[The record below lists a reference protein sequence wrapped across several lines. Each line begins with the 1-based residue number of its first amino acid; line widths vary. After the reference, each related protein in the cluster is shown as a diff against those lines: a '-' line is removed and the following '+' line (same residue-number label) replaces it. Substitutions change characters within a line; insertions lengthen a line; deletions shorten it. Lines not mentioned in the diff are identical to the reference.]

1 VPAAVV
7 VLCKEIFITLR
18 CEGGLDMK
26 DSSVADRLR
35 KQVKIGANHQVML
48 KVWCACEQAKTRAVK
63 LVRDLIVQ
71 AKELS
76 LPILRGHDGPFAP
89 SSILEPLLPSYM
101 SGKGEGFW
109 TDSAGK
115 RFVVF
120 SAKNKFN
127 QSPAVAPV
135 SPHHNPESS
144 FALEAR
150 AASPVITHR
159 LVDRQ
164 RAVTIDISRAKQ
176 VSGDGDDCPKQYTPS
191 SLEGA
196 LLLDSCRILA
206 SHLAQGHLKPDYRVS
221 SSPDKQAG
229 NIAPNRQSLMLLSDD
244 APPRQSLVEGCW
256 MGLDAVSS
264 SAKKLRASPGC

>member
-1 VPAAVV
+1 
-7 VLCKEIFITLR
+7 
-18 CEGGLDMK
+18 
-26 DSSVADRLR
+26 
-35 KQVKIGANHQVML
+35 
-48 KVWCACEQAKTRAVK
+48 
-63 LVRDLIVQ
+63 VQ

-135 SPHHNPESS
+135 SPHHNPGSPPESS